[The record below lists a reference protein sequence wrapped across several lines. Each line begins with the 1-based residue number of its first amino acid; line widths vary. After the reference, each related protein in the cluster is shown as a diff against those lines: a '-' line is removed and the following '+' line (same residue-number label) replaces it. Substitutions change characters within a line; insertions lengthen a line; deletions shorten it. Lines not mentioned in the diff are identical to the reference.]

1 MGEVED
7 NPGMRR
13 LYALAFVA
21 VLLLVGGCGDD
32 SSDAG
37 STEPRPAAEA
47 PAVQPASTPKKPKP
61 KPTGT
66 KIALKGSQFGKI
78 LYDSPRGQAIYLFDR
93 ETSRK
98 PRCYGA
104 CADAWPPVYAKGT
117 PRAGK
122 GIDPGLLG
130 TTKRSDGRRQVT
142 YGGHALYFYAHEGP
156 GQVLCQDVEEFGGTW
171 LVVRANG
178 DPVPGSS

>member
-1 MGEVED
+1 
-7 NPGMRR
+7 MRR
-13 LYALAFVA
+13 LHGLAFVA
-21 VLLLVGGCGDD
+21 VLLVVGGCGDD

-37 STEPRPAAEA
+37 NAASTQAAEA
-47 PAVQPASTPKKPKP
+47 PAAQPASTPKKARP

-66 KIALKGSQFGKI
+66 RIALKGSQFGKI
-78 LYDSPRGQAIYLFDR
+78 LYDSPRGQAIYLFDK
-93 ETSRK
+93 ETSSK

-122 GIDPGLLG
+122 GIDSGLLG
-130 TTKRSDGRRQVT
+130 TTRRSDGRRQVT
-142 YGGHALYFYAHEGP
+142 YGGHPLYFYAHEGP

-171 LVVRANG
+171 LVVKSDG
-178 DPVPGSS
+178 DAVPSSR

>member
-1 MGEVED
+1 
-7 NPGMRR
+7 MRR
-13 LYALAFVA
+13 PHLALVA
-21 VLLLVGGCGDD
+21 ALLLMAGCGDD

-37 STEPRPAAEA
+37 SAAPKPAGEA

-61 KPTGT
+61 AGT
-66 KIALKGSQFGKI
+66 KVALKGSQFGKI

-117 PRAGK
+117 PRAGS
-122 GIDPGLLG
+122 GIDTALLG

-142 YGGHALYFYAHEGP
+142 YGGHPLYFYAHEGP

-171 LVVRANG
+171 LVVKG
-178 DPVPGSS
+178 DGEAVPSSR